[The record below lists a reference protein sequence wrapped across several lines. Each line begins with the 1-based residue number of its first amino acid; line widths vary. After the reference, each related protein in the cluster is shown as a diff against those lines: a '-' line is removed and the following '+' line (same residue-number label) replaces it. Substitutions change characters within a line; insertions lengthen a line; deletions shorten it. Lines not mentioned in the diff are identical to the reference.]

1 MATLAIPKLG
11 KEQLQLRKIAAFRD
25 LRVLAWSGDLLYA
38 SRKYELLRARIAS
51 RTDSIQWGHVA
62 KVNPHWCR
70 ILTCSSRLTAR
81 LFRDGFHALEVLPSG
96 YLVGTVPGAIVTLR
110 PGDSEFQIT
119 HRVRRGTRPLH
130 LAATP
135 DGAVY
140 WGEYFDN
147 PDRDAVHVYRSV
159 DGGFHWE
166 IAFTFPKHRIRH
178 VHNIVYDKW
187 ADCLW
192 VLTGDDGPEC
202 QILRASCDFSDI
214 EVVLAGSQQARAVA
228 LVPRRDAL
236 YFSSDTPFETNH
248 IYRLDRR
255 GSLTEVA
262 TLSSSSICGC
272 AVGESI
278 FFSTMVEPSCTNA
291 SRTVAVYG
299 SPDGKNF
306 DRLLSWGKDSW
317 PMRLFQYGN
326 SFFPDGNNA
335 GETLAITTIAVD
347 KADYESSFWNV
358 DLLENSE

>member
-1 MATLAIPKLG
+1 MATLAIPKCRH
-11 KEQLQLRKIAAFRD
+11 KEIQLRKTAAFQD
-25 LRVLAWSGDLLYA
+25 LRVLLWSGDLLYA
-38 SRKYELLRARIAS
+38 SRKYELLRARITS
-51 RTDSIQWGHVA
+51 STGFIQWEHVA
-62 KVNPHWCR
+62 KVDPSRWR
-70 ILTCSSRLTAR
+70 TLSCSSRLTAR
-81 LFRDGFHALEVLPSG
+81 LFRDGFHALAVLPSG
-96 YLVGTVPGAIVTLR
+96 CLVGTIPGAIVTLR

-159 DGGFHWE
+159 DGGFHWG
-166 IAFTFPKHRIRH
+166 IAYTFPERSIRH

-192 VLTGDDGPEC
+192 VLTGDNGSEC
-202 QILRASCDFSDI
+202 QILRASCDFGDV
-214 EVVLAGSQQARAVA
+214 EVVLSGSQQARAVA

-278 FFSTMVEPSCTNA
+278 FFSTMVEPSTRNP
-291 SRTVAVYG
+291 STTVTVHG
-299 SPDGKNF
+299 SGDGENF
-306 DRLLSWGKDSW
+306 VRSISWEKDGW
-317 PMRLFQYGN
+317 PMGLFQYGN
-326 SFFPDGNNA
+326 AFFPDGNND
-335 GETLAITTIAVD
+335 GGTLALTTIAVD
-347 KADYESSFWNV
+347 KADCESSFWRV
-358 DLLENSE
+358 DLL